1 MLSLSIKESLRLFRM
16 CQQVKALSSCSNYF
30 LIKWNCLRI
39 WQVPWVRKHILNS
52 LREFFSLSIEPILY
66 YIKSGPPFSSLSYR
80 DSFNVCS
87 QCEGRRTFHFKHK
100 SHSVQNWEGKKKDS
114 VWGKRDKKEGK
125 RIEKSRNT
133 ERTRTEIK
141 WGKFLLLLILFSV
154 LVSTFFLFHSP
165 VALFDLLGN
174 HFSCSVVSLTFFF
187 PINYYPFYINALN
200 PLYMIF

>member
-1 MLSLSIKESLRLFRM
+1 MVLHSPLCHTEILLMCVLS
-16 CQQVKALSSCSNYF
+16 
-30 LIKWNCLRI
+30 
-39 WQVPWVRKHILNS
+39 VRVEGHFILN
-52 LREFFSLSIEPILY
+52 INPT
-66 YIKSGPPFSSLSYR
+66 
-80 DSFNVCS
+80 
-87 QCEGRRTFHFKHK
+87 QFKT
-100 SHSVQNWEGKKKDS
+100 ERGKKKDS

-187 PINYYPFYINALN
+187 PINYYSFYINALN